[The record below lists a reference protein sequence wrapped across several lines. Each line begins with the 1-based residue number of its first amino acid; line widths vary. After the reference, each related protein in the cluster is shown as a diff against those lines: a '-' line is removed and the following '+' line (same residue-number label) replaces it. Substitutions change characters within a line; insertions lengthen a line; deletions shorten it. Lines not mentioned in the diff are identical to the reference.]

1 MSEEIKSFRKGDWV
15 SHLHH
20 GVGQV
25 EGKEK
30 KSIGGESQEYYKVRT
45 RNGTYWIPTDNLD
58 PDRIRRV
65 VSDKDL
71 DKALA
76 ILERPAQQMDSKH
89 TDRKSRINKVI
100 SEGDLEGFCKLL
112 RDLHGKRTADKLNT
126 TEQRAHSTI
135 KKKIAAE
142 WSATREISLQDANKE
157 LNKLLRNIEA
167 PEEDANKKSKSKSK
181 KK

>member
-1 MSEEIKSFRKGDWV
+1 MSEKVKSFRKGDWI

-30 KSIGGESQEYYKVRT
+30 KTLGGESREYYKVKT
-45 RNGTYWIPTDNLD
+45 RNGTYWIPTDDLD

-65 VSDKDL
+65 VSDKKL
-71 DKALA
+71 NKALS
-76 ILERPAQQMDSKH
+76 ILEKPAQPMASKH
-89 TDRKSRINKVI
+89 TDRKTRINKVI
-100 SEGDLEGFCKLL
+100 AEGDLEGFCTLL

-142 WSATREISLQDANKE
+142 WSATREITLQDANKE
-157 LNKLLRNIEA
+157 LNKMLRNIEA
-167 PEEDANKKSKSKSK
+167 PKQESEK